1 MKKLIPVILLALGLS
16 SCAVKT
22 VSRSEL
28 LTPTLATAM
37 NTKELTDMKYY
48 GSDTEYDY
56 FVRGYSRYRVRKSEN
71 ALPDSARF
79 NFDNWKTSKL
89 YRDCLKD
96 SVGST
101 LVNKLQELLNKASAN
116 GTVAQTL
123 PTTTSAATTPVTTTP
138 ATTTPVQPY
147 QPKTQTGKVIQ
158 GVLQQYKAA
167 KTAQQQ

>member
-22 VSRSEL
+22 VSRTEL

-37 NTKELTDMKYY
+37 NTSELTDMKYY

-71 ALPDSARF
+71 AIPDSARF

-96 SVGST
+96 SMGSA
-101 LVNKLQELLNKASAN
+101 LVNKLQELLNGASAT
-116 GTVAQTL
+116 GTAAQTL
-123 PTTTSAATTPVTTTP
+123 PSASTTTPTTTTTTP
-138 ATTTPVQPY
+138 AYEPR
-147 QPKTQTGKVIQ
+147 TQTGKVIQ
-158 GVLQQYKAA
+158 GVLQQYKANKA
-167 KTAQQQ
+167 AQQQ